1 MGRNV
6 QSVMTAG
13 AVVIEPDACE
23 HVCRVC
29 NEVVSSQFLSLS
41 RYSVHLQRIIRKNSR
56 VRTI

>member
-1 MGRNV
+1 MRQEIDMGRNV

-41 RYSVHLQRIIRKNSR
+41 LVTVFTCRE
-56 VRTI
+56 